1 MEASFVSYH
10 THEGVRTC
18 LVVPTARKLH
28 VIMITALGLTEK
40 AQPLEEEKF
49 MTPAQVTLKKGVRQF
64 GGIAK
69 RKGST
74 KAARTWLAKAREVIA

>member
-1 MEASFVSYH
+1 MS
-10 THEGVRTC
+10 
-18 LVVPTARKLH
+18 
-28 VIMITALGLTEK
+28 
-40 AQPLEEEKF
+40 
-49 MTPAQVTLKKGVRQF
+49 PAQVTLKKGVRQF

>member
-1 MEASFVSYH
+1 
-10 THEGVRTC
+10 
-18 LVVPTARKLH
+18 
-28 VIMITALGLTEK
+28 MITALGLIER

-74 KAARTWLAKAREVIA
+74 KSARTWLAKAREAIS